1 MDWRLTKTADA
12 LLEHF
17 HVICSLLWYSNSK
30 LYFLYWNYWL
40 TCWVPFLGCMLY
52 VCMYTET
59 MALLLWRSTS
69 SSVLGISKVLKLSVE
84 FSGIF
89 TNHLLGGGET
99 AENKTYGNLCSHEV
113 YIQVGHSLKL
123 SNVARVPSLKFYD
136 KTSKQGKFMT

>member
-1 MDWRLTKTADA
+1 MDWRLTNTADV

-40 TCWVPFLGCMLY
+40 TCWVPFLG
-52 VCMYTET
+52 YTLKNTGT

-89 TNHLLGGGET
+89 TNHLLGDGET
-99 AENKTYGNLCSHEV
+99 AENKTYGNVCSHEV
-113 YIQVGHSLKL
+113 HIQVGHSLKL
-123 SNVARVPSLKFYD
+123 PNVARVPSLKFYD
-136 KTSKQGKFMT
+136 KTSKHGKFRT